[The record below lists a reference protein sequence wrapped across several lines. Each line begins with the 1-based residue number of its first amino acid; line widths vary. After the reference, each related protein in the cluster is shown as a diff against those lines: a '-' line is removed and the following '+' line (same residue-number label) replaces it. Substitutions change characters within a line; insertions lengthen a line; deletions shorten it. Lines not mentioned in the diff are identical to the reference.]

1 MENNKKF
8 YLIANKKTGKF
19 YKANACIKHG
29 EFAVKL
35 TATTLQE
42 AKIFDKKEEA
52 RRMFNYVEDKRVFN
66 QWLEGTIVVAEV
78 SYDVKYLE
86 F

>member
-1 MENNKKF
+1 MEKNKKF

-35 TATTLQE
+35 KATTLHE
-42 AKIFDKKEEA
+42 AKFFDKKEEV
-52 RRMFNYVEDKRVFN
+52 RRIFNHVEDKKIFK
-66 QWLEGTIVVAEV
+66 QWLEGTITVAEI
-78 SYDVKYLE
+78 SYKINYL
-86 F
+86 

>member
-1 MENNKKF
+1 MEKNKKF

-35 TATTLQE
+35 TATTLE
-42 AKIFDKKEEA
+42 NARIFNKKEDA
-52 RRMFNYVEDKRVFN
+52 RRMFNYVEDERIFK
-66 QWLEGTIVVAEV
+66 QILEGTITVAEV
-78 SYDVKYLE
+78 QYEVNYL
-86 F
+86 

>member
-1 MENNKKF
+1 MEKNKKF

-19 YKANACIKHG
+19 YKSNACIKHG

-35 TATTLQE
+35 TSVNLEEATIY
-42 AKIFDKKEEA
+42 KKKEEA
-52 RRMFNYVEDKRVFN
+52 RRMFNYIEDKRVFK

-78 SYDVKYLE
+78 SYEVKYLG